1 MKIRYSALLPAL
13 LLSLTAVTAEGQPG
27 HSITV
32 ISQAPAET
40 KFRLAYH
47 VGNQQYVKDSL
58 TTDKAGTGRFFGSEK
73 LNPGVYMIVL
83 PDNRFFEFLLGEDQ
97 HFDVRFDMSDPVAS
111 LSFTGSDEN
120 SRFVAYQRRW
130 KTLQEEAMKIS
141 GRLNGLQQG
150 SPEATSVRKELTDQE
165 AKMKQYLRETAD
177 ANSGTLLG
185 AIARSVIPVETM
197 SPKVP
202 PGTHNP
208 DSVGRLLSY
217 IYYKQHFFDN
227 IDFSEPGLIR
237 SPVLGG
243 RLEQFFRQVVIQMPD
258 SIIKESDRLLEKSS
272 ANPDVFQYV
281 AVWLM
286 NRYAASEI
294 MGHDAVVVHLADR
307 VYLAGKAPWASEEYI
322 ADLKKRIARIRPNLI
337 GVKATELLMN
347 SFSGHYVSLYDIEAE
362 FTIIYFWEPDCGH
375 CKEATPALREFYE
388 KNRASGIEVFAVC
401 TQHDKEKWE
410 KYIVDNGLTWING
423 WDPQRMSRFDYFYN
437 VESTPLIY
445 ILDRNKNI
453 IAKRLG
459 VENIPSFIEA
469 YRSLQAH

>member
-1 MKIRYSALLPAL
+1 MKIRYSSLLTAL
-13 LLSLTAVTAEGQPG
+13 LLSVTAAIAEGQPG
-27 HSITV
+27 HSIT
-32 ISQAPAET
+32 ITSGAAGET
-40 KFRLAYH
+40 KIRLAYH

-58 TTDKAGTGRFFGSEK
+58 TTDKAGAGRFYGSGK

-97 HFDVRFDMSDPVAS
+97 HFEVRFEISNPVES
-111 LSFTGSDEN
+111 LSFSGSEEN
-120 SRFVAYQRRW
+120 SRFVAYQRKW

-141 GRLNGLQQG
+141 GKLNGMQQG
-150 SPEATSVRKELTDQE
+150 SADAAAARRELTEHE
-165 AKMKQYLRETAD
+165 AKMKQYLKETAE
-177 ANSGTLLG
+177 ANQGTLLG
-185 AIARSVIPVETM
+185 AIARSVIPVDVP
-197 SPKVP
+197 SPVVP
-202 PGTHNP
+202 PGTHNS

-217 IYYKQHFFDN
+217 IHYKEHFFDN
-227 IDFSEPGLIR
+227 IDLSEPGLIR

-243 RLEQFFRQVVIQMPD
+243 KLEQFFRQVVIQMPD

-272 ANPDVFQYV
+272 ADTDVFQYV

-286 NRYAASEI
+286 NRYASSEI

-322 ADLKKRIARIRPNLI
+322 TDLKKRIDRLRPNLI

-362 FTIIYFWEPDCGH
+362 FTILYFWEPDCGH
-375 CKEATPALREFYE
+375 CKEATPALKEFYE
-388 KNRASGIEVFAVC
+388 KNKASGIEVFAVC

-437 VESTPLIY
+437 VESTPMIY
-445 ILDRNKNI
+445 ILDRNKKI

-459 VENIPSFIEA
+459 VENIGSFIEA
-469 YRSLQAH
+469 YRSFQTH

>member
-1 MKIRYSALLPAL
+1 MKIRYSALLTAFL
-13 LLSLTAVTAEGQPG
+13 LVLTAAIAEGQPG
-27 HSITV
+27 HSIT
-32 ISQAPAET
+32 ITSGAAGET
-40 KFRLAYH
+40 KIRLAYH

-58 TTDKAGTGRFFGSEK
+58 TTDKTGAGRFFGGEK

-97 HFDVRFDMSDPVAS
+97 HFDVRFDMSNPVES
-111 LSFTGSDEN
+111 LSFTGSEEN
-120 SRFVAYQRRW
+120 SRFVAYQRKW

-150 SPEATSVRKELTDQE
+150 SPEAAAVRKELTEHE

-177 ANSGTLLG
+177 ANRGTLLG
-185 AIARSVIPVETM
+185 AIARSVIPVEVP
-197 SPKVP
+197 SPAVP
-202 PGTHNP
+202 AGTQNP
-208 DSVGRLLSY
+208 DSVSRLLSY
-217 IYYKQHFFDN
+217 IHYKAHFFDN

-237 SPVLGG
+237 SPVLGSK
-243 RLEQFFRQVVIQMPD
+243 LEQFFRQVVIQMPD

-272 ANPDVFQYV
+272 ADPDVFQYV

-286 NRYAASEI
+286 NRYASSEI

-322 ADLKKRIARIRPNLI
+322 TDLKKRIDRLRPNLI
-337 GVKATELLMN
+337 GVKATELLMS

-375 CKEATPALREFYE
+375 CKEATPALKEFYE
-388 KNRASGIEVFAVC
+388 KNKASGIEVFAVC

-437 VESTPLIY
+437 VESTPMIY
-445 ILDRNKNI
+445 ILDRNKKI

-459 VENIPSFIEA
+459 VENIGSFIEA
-469 YRSLQAH
+469 YRSFQTH